1 MTYKELRRY
10 LDCLNEDELSRDVSV
25 KLDDELYPLIT
36 SAYFV
41 DKGESKL
48 FDNGQLLLRIN

>member
-10 LDCLNEDELSRDVSV
+10 LDCLNEDELSRDVRV

-36 SAYFV
+36 SAHFV
-41 DKGESKL
+41 DNGESKL

>member
-10 LDCLNEDELSRDVSV
+10 LDCLNEDELSRDVRV
-25 KLDDELYPLIT
+25 KLDNELYPVIT
-36 SAYFV
+36 SAHFV

-48 FDNGQLLLRIN
+48 FDNGQLLLRID

>member
-10 LDCLNEDELSRDVSV
+10 LDCLNEDELSRDVRV
-25 KLDDELYPLIT
+25 KLDDELYTLIT